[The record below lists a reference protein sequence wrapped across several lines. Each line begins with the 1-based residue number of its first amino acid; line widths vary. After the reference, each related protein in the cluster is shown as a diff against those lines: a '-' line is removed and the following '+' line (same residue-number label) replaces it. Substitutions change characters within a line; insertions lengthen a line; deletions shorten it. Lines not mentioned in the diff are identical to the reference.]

1 MSNRKKPKSPI
12 RAALAK
18 KTSLRTY
25 FDLGIADP
33 DEIDAAQRRL
43 DVARQLIGAALLGG
57 DPEMR
62 KKADAAIGVAQA
74 ERDACFH
81 RIWFRALG
89 LTEFDALVGLH
100 PPTKEQ
106 ARDQWAWNPDTFNY
120 ALLEAAT
127 VDSDLTA
134 EDWETE
140 LSDEDRW
147 PAADRRGLVNACLAA
162 QRQTLADSVP
172 KD

>member
-1 MSNRKKPKSPI
+1 MSNRMKPKSPL
-12 RAALAK
+12 RDALAK
-18 KTSLRTY
+18 KTTLRTY
-25 FDLGIADP
+25 FEVATAESEVVEG
-33 DEIDAAQRRL
+33 AQRRL
-43 DVARQLIGAALLGG
+43 DLARQLAAASLLSE
-57 DPEMR
+57 DPDVR
-62 KKADAAIGVAQA
+62 VKTDAAIASAEA

-81 RIWFRALG
+81 RIWFRGLG

-100 PPTKEQ
+100 PATDAQ
-106 ARDQWAWNPDTFNY
+106 RADDWSWNPDTFNY

-140 LSDEDRW
+140 LSDEARW
-147 PAADRRGLVNACLAA
+147 TAPDRRALISSCLSA
-162 QRQTLADSVP
+162 QRQTMAEAVP